1 MIAILGSILLIEELF
16 RTTKN
21 FLDYQTAVKIELI
34 DPNNGILKIPPLI
47 LKFNLLGI
55 KVPEIFSKIHNLK
68 SENKFYDIHYQMKI
82 LKIFELEILKNG
94 FYFTNEE
101 ILQPIIGIEFL
112 GDLQNHKSIYHWF
125 QNTKNIL
132 PEAQNLK
139 ETKGYL
145 NYFLFNKEDEL
156 FNGSSINLSSTYVN
170 QRSFIKFRIN
180 NTYLR
185 DPDTQDKDT
194 NTFFSIAKIFDNQV
208 RNARISRG
216 LKQEFFIFRR
226 SFEYLEY
233 PFESSCSYYRKYERP
248 FESLSH
254 NHCIQQC
261 IRFNCEKQLNCSCVI
276 INNMINQI
284 YFRSA
289 NLKIC
294 EIENKKLNLFL
305 LKYEKLCNNYCP
317 KDCINEDFIVFERDD
332 ADIDVYPQK
341 QEIFL
346 SWDDSKLFI
355 NYKEIP
361 VMTFTDYFCYIGGL
375 FGMWFGISANQMF
388 EYLNKFKN
396 TFILLKIL
404 YIFLNALNVIQTK
417 LLQVISYYEN

>member
-1 MIAILGSILLIEELF
+1 LIAILGSILLIEEVL

-34 DPNNGILKIPPLI
+34 DPNIRILKIPPLI

-55 KVPEIFSKIHNLK
+55 KIPEILSKMHNLK
-68 SENKFYDIHYQMKI
+68 AQNKFDDIQYQMKI

-94 FYFTNEE
+94 FYLTYEE

-112 GDLQNHKSIYHWF
+112 GDLQNHTSIYHWF
-125 QNTKNIL
+125 KNTKNIL
-132 PEAQNLK
+132 LEAQNLK

-145 NYFLFNKEDEL
+145 NYFLFNKEDSL
-156 FNGSSINLSSTYVN
+156 FNGSSIDLSSTYVN

-185 DPDTQDKDT
+185 DTDTV
-194 NTFFSIAKIFDNQV
+194 FSIAKIFGNQV
-208 RNARISRG
+208 RNARISWG
-216 LKQEFFIFRR
+216 LKQEFFILRK

-248 FESLSH
+248 FKSLSH

-261 IRFNCEKQLNCSCVI
+261 IRFNCEKYLNCSCVV
-276 INNMINQI
+276 INNTINQI

-294 EIENKKLNLFL
+294 EIENRKLILFL

-317 KDCINEDFIVFERDD
+317 KDCINEDFIVLKQDD
-332 ADIDVYPQK
+332 ADILYKDDPK
-341 QEIFL
+341 IQEIFL

-375 FGMWFGISANQMF
+375 FGMWFGISANQIF

-396 TFILLKIL
+396 SFTLLKFL
-404 YIFLNALNVIQTK
+404 YILLNALNVIQTK
-417 LLQVISYYEN
+417 LLQIISYFEN